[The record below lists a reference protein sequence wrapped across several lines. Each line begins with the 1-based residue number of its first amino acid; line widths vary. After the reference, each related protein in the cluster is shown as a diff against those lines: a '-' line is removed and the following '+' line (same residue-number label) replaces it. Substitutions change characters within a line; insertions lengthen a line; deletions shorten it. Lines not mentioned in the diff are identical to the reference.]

1 MEEEYRMQKAQ
12 GEPRGPSSVENGDG
26 MANGNGSGQGQG
38 KLAPRDADDDA
49 STRGVV
55 SPIESAAGDD
65 GLEGVTNGIP
75 TIKISSESE
84 VEAEAE
90 TQTQAETESTVVEAE
105 SGDITSPEVPQT
117 TTTISTSTTAN
128 GVELS
133 LEKPSQ
139 AAASQDSAEGGE
151 ASPHVLVQEPFS
163 FSNKRLCERW
173 LDNLFMVLYEV
184 RPSRHQTGA

>member
-1 MEEEYRMQKAQ
+1 MQKAQ
-12 GEPRGPSSVENGDG
+12 GEPRGPSSVENGA
-26 MANGNGSGQGQG
+26 ANGNG
-38 KLAPRDADDDA
+38 KLAPMDADDDA

-55 SPIESAAGDD
+55 SPVESAAGDSGD
-65 GLEGVTNGIP
+65 GDGVEGVTNGIP

-84 VEAEAE
+84 SEVEAE
-90 TQTQAETESTVVEAE
+90 TQTQAETETEETVVEAE
-105 SGDITSPEVPQT
+105 SGDITSPEVPQAT
-117 TTTISTSTTAN
+117 TMSTAN

-139 AAASQDSAEGGE
+139 AAASQDGAEGGE
-151 ASPHVLVQEPFS
+151 PSPHVLVQEPFS

-184 RPSRHQTGA
+184 RSRTPS